1 MSPDISKKQEAESAT
16 EDNAN
21 TSGEQAMSVDE
32 TVNSDGDEEEWENV
46 SLELI
51 RWNILVKQIED
62 LNLLTVVISQ
72 RPKLANPVL
81 PVLHL
86 EWQQLSVVDLLDK
99 GKGENI
105 VKLYGFYLERCWD
118 KLVSNCNSLFRL
130 HC

>member
-1 MSPDISKKQEAESAT
+1 MSI
-16 EDNAN
+16 
-21 TSGEQAMSVDE
+21 DE

-72 RPKLANPVL
+72 RPQLANPVL
-81 PVLHL
+81 PVLYL

-99 GKGENI
+99 GKGKAIE
-105 VKLYGFYLERCWD
+105 VFQLK
-118 KLVSNCNSLFRL
+118 
-130 HC
+130 